1 MSVKRVS
8 PRNFLIFKMTKNLF
22 QYMQARFG
30 AFFFFFF
37 LSFFW
42 EFLFLG
48 VHLREWITTACW
60 CSTGPGPVAFSR
72 ALRLP
77 DQHSPLT
84 ASGLAG
90 VGRL

>member
-30 AFFFFFF
+30 AFFFLF
-37 LSFFW
+37 S
-42 EFLFLG
+42 FLFLG
-48 VHLREWITTACW
+48 VFVFGTVHLREWITTACW
-60 CSTGPGPVAFSR
+60 CSTGPEPVAFSK